1 MPRKEGYQFSMN
13 NKKRG
18 ILFVLSGPSGAGK
31 GTLRKI
37 LFERIPD
44 LHYSVSWTTRPPRQ
58 NEIPQKD
65 YVFVQDQVFRELVD
79 QGKFLEWALVHDHY
93 YGTPRDDMEQK
104 LLQGKDVLLE
114 IDVQGALA
122 VKKSYPEAVLIFIM
136 PPSREELLDRL
147 AKRKSE
153 SLDQISL
160 RIQNAEEEMAHC
172 GEYDYCVINENVD
185 TAAADLVDLVFRL
198 RNQKG

>member
-1 MPRKEGYQFSMN
+1 MN

>member
-1 MPRKEGYQFSMN
+1 
-13 NKKRG
+13 
-18 ILFVLSGPSGAGK
+18 
-31 GTLRKI
+31 
-37 LFERIPD
+37 
-44 LHYSVSWTTRPPRQ
+44 
-58 NEIPQKD
+58 
-65 YVFVQDQVFRELVD
+65 VQDQVFRELVD